1 MLTIK
6 SLSDFGAKTHSCSM
20 LKYFNKFMVL
30 IGFLSIICTLAGCA
44 DSESK
49 HRDEYFIRVGDSV
62 ITVLDFNRAFEI
74 VKASYS
80 HSAMQQPATVR
91 EAQLR
96 LVKQMIEEMILLQ
109 RARDLGI
116 KITDAEVKKAI
127 EDIKRDYPDNVFGQ
141 ILLEY
146 AVPYHSWEKGL
157 ETRLLMEK
165 VVAKELDDQIVVT
178 PGDVSKYYGKH
189 YKNGNLISDIKEV
202 PKDINETII
211 KNLRRK
217 KIEKAYKPWIKK
229 LQKKYI
235 IEINKSQW
243 EKITVS
249 QTVQL
254 NSG

>member
-6 SLSDFGAKTHSCSM
+6 NLCDFGTQTHPFSM
-20 LKYFNKFMVL
+20 ITYFNRLMVL
-30 IGFLSIICTLAGCA
+30 IGFLSIIYPLAGCA

-49 HRDEYFIRVGDSV
+49 YRDEYFIRVGDSV

-80 HSAMQQPATVR
+80 HGAMQQPDAVK

-96 LVKQMIEEMILLQ
+96 FVKQMTEEMILRE
-109 RARDLGI
+109 RAKDIGI
-116 KITDAEVKKAI
+116 TITDEEVKRAV
-127 EDIKRDYPDNVFGQ
+127 EDIKRDYPENVFDQ

-146 AVPYHSWEKGL
+146 AVPYRLWEKGL

-165 VVAKELDDQIVVT
+165 VIAKDLGAQIQVT
-178 PGDVSKYYGKH
+178 PDDVSKYYEADH
-189 YKNGNLISDIKEV
+189 KNDELTPDIKKV
-202 PKDINETII
+202 SKDINEAMIR
-211 KNLRRK
+211 NLRRK
-217 KIEKAYKPWIKK
+217 KIEEAYKPWIKE

-243 EKITVS
+243 EKIIGS
-249 QTVQL
+249 
-254 NSG
+254 

>member
-6 SLSDFGAKTHSCSM
+6 SLSDFGVKTHSCSM
-20 LKYFNKFMVL
+20 IKYFNKFMVL
-30 IGFLSIICTLAGCA
+30 IGFLSIIYPLAGCA

-74 VKASYS
+74 AKASYA
-80 HSAMQQPATVR
+80 HSAMQQPAAAR
-91 EAQLR
+91 EAKLR
-96 LVKQMIEEMILLQ
+96 LVKQMTEEMILLE
-109 RARDLGI
+109 RAKDISI
-116 KITDAEVKKAI
+116 KITDEEVKKAV
-127 EDIKRDYPDNVFGQ
+127 EDIKRDYPENVFDQ

-146 AVPYHSWEKGL
+146 AVPYQLWEKGL

-178 PGDVSKYYGKH
+178 PDDVSKYYEAH
-189 YKNGNLISDIKEV
+189 HENNELTPDMKEV
-202 PKDINETII
+202 PEDIKETII

-217 KIEKAYKPWIKK
+217 KIEEAYKPWIKK

-235 IEINKSQW
+235 IEINKAQW

-249 QTVQL
+249 QTVR
-254 NSG
+254 